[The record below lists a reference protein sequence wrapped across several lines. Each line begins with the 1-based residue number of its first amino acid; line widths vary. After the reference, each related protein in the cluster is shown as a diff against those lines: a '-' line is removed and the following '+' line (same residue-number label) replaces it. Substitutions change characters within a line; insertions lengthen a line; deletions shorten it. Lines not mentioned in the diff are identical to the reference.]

1 MLFLAPNR
9 VEALKAQ
16 HIHNK
21 LKSGLWALR
30 RRCWMDFDSLSEFRI
45 SDCETALLF
54 VVGHGTVDC
63 GSEALAGLDG
73 QNQTGTA
80 TAHPSATRSVWL

>member
-1 MLFLAPNR
+1 
-9 VEALKAQ
+9 
-16 HIHNK
+16 
-21 LKSGLWALR
+21 
-30 RRCWMDFDSLSEFRI
+30 MDFDSLSEFGI

-80 TAHPSATRSVWL
+80 TAHPSATRSV